1 MKAKGEFKEYTVIGR
16 HLPTESNPEPELY
29 KMRIFAPD
37 HVVAKSR

>member
-1 MKAKGEFKEYTVIGR
+1 MKAKGEFKEYMIIGR
-16 HLPTESNPEPELY
+16 HLPTDANPEPELY